1 MAGIVMWVLLSDLRF
16 QADAAKLLCVM
27 IVINGIAA
35 MLLAPAWVLVFKPR
49 FITDAYVDADGVI
62 HADQDAEAAS
72 PGAPPIATDPLS
84 TALREQGG
92 GLLPEARQPA

>member
-1 MAGIVMWVLLSDLRF
+1 MWVLLSDLRF
-16 QADAAKLLCVM
+16 QADAAMLLCVM

-62 HADQDAEAAS
+62 HADHDAE
-72 PGAPPIATDPLS
+72 PVTPIPADPLPTS
-84 TALREQGG
+84 AQSGG
-92 GLLPEARQPA
+92 GLLSEARQPA

>member
-1 MAGIVMWVLLSDLRF
+1 
-16 QADAAKLLCVM
+16 M

-62 HADQDAEAAS
+62 HADHDAE
-72 PGAPPIATDPLS
+72 PLTPVATDPLS